1 MLNTESLKKSFLPQ
15 NIRLLCGI
23 IFLNGK
29 NFYTV
34 ETEKKNVKQIC
45 QQLIEILNQASG
57 LEERFTAIK
66 LMDAYQGKKVG
77 GFRVSGLSL
86 APVTRDVLERI
97 IALMLI
103 KGYLREDF
111 HFTAYTTISY
121 LLPGTTCGCCF

>member
-15 NIRLLCGI
+15 NIRLLYGI

-57 LEERFTAIK
+57 LEERLTAIK

-77 GFRVSGLSL
+77 VFRVSGLNL

>member
-15 NIRLLCGI
+15 NIPLLCGI

-57 LEERFTAIK
+57 LEERLTAIK

-77 GFRVSGLSL
+77 GFRVSGLNL

-103 KGYLREDF
+103 KGYLR
-111 HFTAYTTISY
+111 
-121 LLPGTTCGCCF
+121 

>member
-1 MLNTESLKKSFLPQ
+1 MLNNESLKKSLLPQ
-15 NIRLLCGI
+15 NIQLLCRI
-23 IFLNGK
+23 IFLSFL

-57 LEERFTAIK
+57 LEERLTAIK

-77 GFRVSGLSL
+77 GFRASGLNL

-121 LLPGTTCGCCF
+121 LLPGTCGCCF